1 MIASDFS
8 YIWNMFDELTIFMNT
23 DYFIDEYLNYR
34 RGNKLIHQ
42 LIEFLNDIFTKSLNI
57 ENYPYLFERKNL
69 EKVID
74 FIRKVINIII

>member
-1 MIASDFS
+1 
-8 YIWNMFDELTIFMNT
+8 MFDELTIFMNT